1 MKIVRGLILSL
12 FVMLHFCSDAQ
23 VVSSSENINIRSDYG
38 YEIIGKVDDQILLY
52 RDRGFEQILMVF
64 DESLEF
70 VREREIDTEKK
81 KAKVYGLAKRDTCF
95 LAFYGY
101 KDDGVEYV
109 RVGSF
114 NNYAEI
120 LDTMTI
126 FEKKKTFFGGRDFSH
141 QLSDDK
147 RYSMLYTV
155 EKKSDLIPIIFDNQT
170 MKATHVG
177 EYKIENRNL
186 RKDLMEIKVTNQ
198 GDIIMMLE
206 MNNSR
211 FNNDKHIVEIIYI
224 QGRTGAV
231 SISQVNLKDIY
242 TQSIHLSY
250 DNYRR
255 MVSVSGLYNDKSSSE
270 SKGYFFA
277 EKPIGNPRM
286 DMDVVFSEF
295 DQSFINEVY
304 GTKSNKKKGIKDFEI
319 VSSISRQDGG
329 KILIAEMQ
337 KRFSRNPSY
346 NSNYGL
352 NSYSGGSVN
361 SWVDYFN
368 EDMVVIALK
377 PGGKEHWKKVM
388 YKKQFSQD
396 DGAVFSS
403 YFLFKTPSRIRIIY
417 NDEIKKDNIV
427 SEYVFGPLGKNK
439 RQSIFST
446 EYQNLK
452 LRLKDA
458 LQISGSELL
467 IPSERNRNLSI
478 VKISYL

>member
-1 MKIVRGLILSL
+1 MKIVQALILSL
-12 FVMLHFCSDAQ
+12 FLMLHFTGQSQ

-38 YEIIGKVDDQILLY
+38 YEILGKVNGQILLY
-52 RDRGFEQILMVF
+52 RDRGFEQILMAY

-70 VREREIDTEKK
+70 IRERELNIEKR
-81 KAKVYGLAKRDTCF
+81 KAKVFGLAKRDTCF

-101 KDDGVEYV
+101 KDDGKEFV
-109 RVGSF
+109 RAGVYNEF
-114 NNYAEI
+114 AEV

-126 FEKKKTFFGGRDFSH
+126 FEKKKTFFGGTEFVH
-141 QLSDDK
+141 QLSDNK

-155 EKKSDLIPIIFDNQT
+155 EKKSDLVSIVFDNEKMET
-170 MKATHVG
+170 THLG

-186 RKDLMEIKVTNQ
+186 RKDMVDIQVTDQ
-198 GDIIMMLE
+198 GDIIILLE

-211 FNNDKHIVEIIYI
+211 FNNDKHIAEIVYV
-224 QGRTGAV
+224 QGHTGVV
-231 SISQVNLKDIY
+231 SISEVNLKDVY
-242 TQSIHLSY
+242 TQSIHMSY

-255 MVSVSGLYNDKSSSE
+255 QVSVSGLYNDKSSSE
-270 SKGYFFA
+270 SKGYFYA
-277 EKPIGNPRM
+277 EKPVGNPRN
-286 DMDVVFSEF
+286 DMDVVFNEF

-304 GTKSNKKKGIKDFEI
+304 GTKSNKKKGIKDFDI

-337 KRFSRNPSY
+337 KRFSRNPGY
-346 NSNYGL
+346 DSNYGL
-352 NSYSGGSVN
+352 STYSSGGVRA
-361 SWVDYFN
+361 WVDYFN

-377 PGGKEHWKKVM
+377 PGGEEHWKKVM

-396 DGAVFSS
+396 DGAIFSS
-403 YFLFKTPSRIRIIY
+403 FFLFKTPSRVRLIY

-458 LQISGSELL
+458 VQISGSELL
-467 IPSERNRNLSI
+467 IPSERNRNLAI

>member
-1 MKIVRGLILSL
+1 MKILQGLILSL
-12 FVMLHFCSDAQ
+12 FLMLHYTGECQ
-23 VVSSSENINIRSDYG
+23 EVSSSENINIRSDYG
-38 YEIIGKVDDQILLY
+38 YEIIGKVNDQILLY
-52 RDRGFEQILMVF
+52 RDKGFEQILMTF

-81 KAKVYGLAKRDTCF
+81 KAKVFGLAKRDTCF

-101 KDDGVEYV
+101 RDDGKEFI
-109 RVGSF
+109 RVGAY
-114 NNYAEI
+114 NEYAEI

-126 FEKKKTFFGGRDFSH
+126 LEKKKTFFGGRDFIH
-141 QLSDDK
+141 QLSDNK
-147 RYSMLYTV
+147 RYSLLHTI
-155 EKKSDLIPIIFDNQT
+155 EKKNDLIPVVFDNQEMET
-170 MKATHVG
+170 THYG

-186 RKDLMEIKVTNQ
+186 RKDLVDIKVTDQ
-198 GDIIMMLE
+198 GDIIMLLE

-211 FNNDKHIVEIIYI
+211 FNNDKHIAEVVYI
-224 QGRTGAV
+224 QGKTGV
-231 SISQVNLKDIY
+231 VNISQVDLKDVY
-242 TQSIHLSY
+242 TQSIHMSY

-255 MVSVSGLYNDKSSSE
+255 TVSISGLYNDKSSSE
-270 SKGYFFA
+270 SKGYFYA
-277 EKPIGNPRM
+277 EKPVGNPRL

-295 DQSFINEVY
+295 DQGFINDVY
-304 GTKSNKKKGIKDFEI
+304 GTKSNKKKGIKDFKL
-319 VSSISRQDGG
+319 VSSISRMDGG

-346 NSNYGL
+346 DSNYGL
-352 NSYSGGSVN
+352 NSYSGGGVRA
-361 SWVDYFN
+361 WVDYFN
-368 EDMVVIALK
+368 EDLVVIALK
-377 PGGKEHWKKVM
+377 PGGEEHWKKVM

-396 DGAVFSS
+396 DGAIFSS
-403 YFLFKTPSRIRIIY
+403 FFIFKTPSRVRIIY

-458 LQISGSELL
+458 LQISESELL

>member
-1 MKIVRGLILSL
+1 MKIVRILILFF
-12 FVMLHFCSDAQ
+12 FVVLHFAGLSQ

-38 YEIIGKVDDQILLY
+38 YEIIGEVNDQILLY
-52 RDRGFEQILMVF
+52 RDRGFEQLLMVF

-70 VREREIDTEKK
+70 VREREINTEKK
-81 KAKVYGLAKRDTCF
+81 KSKVYGLAKRDTCF

-101 KDDGVEYV
+101 KEEGVEYIKV
-109 RVGSF
+109 ASYDE
-114 NNYAEI
+114 YAEI

-141 QLSDDK
+141 VLSEDK
-147 RYSMLYTV
+147 RYSLLYTI
-155 EKKSDLIPIIFDNQT
+155 EKKNDLIPIVFDNKNMET
-170 MKATHVG
+170 THAS

-186 RKDLMEIKVTNQ
+186 RKDLVDIKVTDQ
-198 GDIIMMLE
+198 GDILIMLE

-211 FNNDKHIVEIIYI
+211 FNNDKHTVEIVYI
-224 QGRTGAV
+224 QGHTGAV
-231 SISQVNLKDIY
+231 SISQLDLKDVY
-242 TQSIHLSY
+242 TQSIHMDY

-255 MVSVSGLYNDKSSSE
+255 MVSISGLYNDKSSSE

-277 EKPIGNPRM
+277 EKPVGNPSENI
-286 DMDVVFSEF
+286 DVVFKEF

-304 GTKSNKKKGIKDFEI
+304 GTKSNKKKGIKDFRI
-319 VSSISRQDGG
+319 VSSITRQDGG
-329 KILIAEMQ
+329 KVLIAEMQ
-337 KRFSRNPSY
+337 KRFSRNPGY
-346 NSNYGL
+346 DSNYGI
-352 NSYSGGSVN
+352 NSYSGGGTRA
-361 SWVDYFN
+361 WVDYFN
-368 EDMVVIALK
+368 EDMVVIALR
-377 PGGKEHWKKVM
+377 PGGEEHWKKVM

-396 DGAVFSS
+396 DGAIFSS
-403 YFLFKTPSRIRIIY
+403 YFLFKTPSRVRIIY

-458 LQISGSELL
+458 IQISGSELL

-478 VKISYL
+478 VKIAYL